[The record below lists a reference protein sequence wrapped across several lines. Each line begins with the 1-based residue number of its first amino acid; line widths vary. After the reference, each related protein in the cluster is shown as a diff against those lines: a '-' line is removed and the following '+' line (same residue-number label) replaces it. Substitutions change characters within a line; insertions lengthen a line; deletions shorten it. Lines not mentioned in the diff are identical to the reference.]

1 MDNALAGQ
9 CAATESHG
17 AKALS
22 GAAEWLHLMA
32 APTFAI
38 MALVTG
44 MSGDGAAAV
53 LCVHDASPLGSMAAM
68 YALMSAFH
76 LTPWLKLLSELKA
89 TTDQSVIGSH

>member
-1 MDNALAGQ
+1 MYNALANGS
-9 CAATESHG
+9 AAAAEGHE

-44 MSGDGAAAV
+44 LSGDGAMTM
-53 LCVHDASPLGSMAAM
+53 LCAQEVSPLGSMAAM

-76 LTPWLKLLSELKA
+76 LAPWLRLVSRRRIVA
-89 TTDQSVIGSH
+89 ANN